1 MAERNSRRLEFVL
14 DVLVGQ
20 EVDVTVRSFAGGR
33 VRRVP
38 GLDRF
43 SLARTLAAS
52 DATHVRRSLFVQMR
66 DGSVYRGVMESCVDG
81 ELRLGV
87 ARLMFDGQAEVKF
100 ARPEG
105 QTKMIASGGWEMITA
120 TEVKIGAA
128 DLGPVG
134 AMDDAGG
141 FGTDSAISRG
151 RGGREGRALEKWNM
165 VGDAGGTAGPVGG
178 LEEMDAKH
186 RGWDQFALNEARFG
200 VKTDY
205 KEELYTTELDYSKS
219 RISVAEANRIA
230 REIEQKGA
238 GTTNIHL
245 MEERGVDVDIDEE
258 ALYGAVIRDDTGAQ
272 ARPPHRAA
280 MVAPGAKWADK
291 VKGVAGVAGKNLP
304 QSHAIAIDPRRETNK
319 LRAQMSSSR
328 TSSPYGTPNFNQSP
342 LVGDAK
348 MLEAL
353 NLDPG
358 VGSSKITDETR
369 DQFEAFKRHQAKR
382 VSVKTAS
389 GDGTSKGGNDGSST
403 TAKKTTLNPNAKSFS
418 FNVGAKEFS
427 PAPKE
432 PPAGQTPPPPP
443 PGEIPPHMGM
453 NLYNGV
459 AQYAPQYPMPS
470 PYGGYPGRGM
480 GPMMYAPTAHLYAPV
495 MLTHQGGPGRGG
507 HPTRAFG
514 NGYPGQA
521 TPEEED

>member
-1 MAERNSRRLEFVL
+1 MK
-14 DVLVGQ
+14 
-20 EVDVTVRSFAGGR
+20 
-33 VRRVP
+33 
-38 GLDRF
+38 
-43 SLARTLAAS
+43 
-52 DATHVRRSLFVQMR
+52 

-87 ARLMFDGQAEVKF
+87 ARLTYDGEAEVKF
-100 ARPEG
+100 AKPEG
-105 QTKMIASGGWEMITA
+105 QTKVIAYGGWEMVTA

-151 RGGREGRALEKWNM
+151 RGGREGRALEKWSA
-165 VGDAGGTAGPVGG
+165 VADVDAGSGPVGG
-178 LEEMDAKH
+178 LEEMDASH

-219 RISVAEANRIA
+219 KISAAEANRIA

-238 GTTNIHL
+238 GTTNIHM

-258 ALYGAVIRDDTGAQ
+258 ARYGAVIRDGTGAQ
-272 ARPPHRAA
+272 ARAPQRTA

-291 VKGVAGVAGKNLP
+291 VKGMVGSAGTNVP
-304 QSHAIAIDPRRETNK
+304 HSHAIAINPRRETNK

-348 MLEAL
+348 LLEAL

-382 VSVKTAS
+382 EVVDAAHGEGKSK
-389 GDGTSKGGNDGSST
+389 DGKESST
-403 TAKKTTLNPNAKSFS
+403 TTTKKTTLNPNAKSFS

-427 PAPKE
+427 PAPKA
-432 PPAGQTPPPPP
+432 PPAGQPPPPPP
-443 PGEIPPHMGM
+443 PGDIPRHMGM
-453 NLYNGV
+453 DLYSVPN
-459 AQYAPQYPMPS
+459 QYAQYPMPG
-470 PYGGYPGRGM
+470 PYGAYPGRGM
-480 GPMMYAPTAHLYAPV
+480 GPMVYAPTAHLYAPV
-495 MLTHQGGPGRGG
+495 MLSHQGGPGQGSQPGG
-507 HPTRAFG
+507 AYG
-514 NGYPGQA
+514 SAYPGQA
-521 TPEEED
+521 SPEKDTNS